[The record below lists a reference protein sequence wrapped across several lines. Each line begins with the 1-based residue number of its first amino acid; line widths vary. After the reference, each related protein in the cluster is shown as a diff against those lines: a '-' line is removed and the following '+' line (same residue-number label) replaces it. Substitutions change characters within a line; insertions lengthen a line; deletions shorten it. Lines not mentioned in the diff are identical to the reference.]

1 MSFTKEDILARL
13 QNGDTVDE
21 IAKEMADALNEAE
34 AEKKALDAE
43 LAAKEKEETRV
54 LEAKRVAVNDMLDA
68 VCDYLVA
75 SGEGDFIEDLKDID
89 TDKVIEMLDG
99 SIEMAK
105 SLEKLKDLQFPLRE
119 LHKAATINPKVHK
132 IVVDADKASAD
143 EVIGDFL
150 KKFGL

>member
-1 MSFTKEDILARL
+1 MFTKADILARL

-34 AEKKALDAE
+34 AEKRALDAE

-54 LEAKRVAVNDMLDA
+54 LEAKRAAVDDMLDA
-68 VCDYLVA
+68 LCDYLVA
-75 SGEGDFIEDLKDID
+75 AGEGDYVKDIAEVK

-105 SLEKLKDLQFPLRE
+105 SLEKLKGLQFPLAE
-119 LHKAATINPKVHK
+119 LHKAATINPRVHK
-132 IVVDADKASAD
+132 IVVDADADNAD

-150 KKFGL
+150 KQFGL

>member
-1 MSFTKEDILARL
+1 MFTKEDILVRL
-13 QNGDTVDE
+13 QNGETAED
-21 IAKEMADALNEAE
+21 IALEVANAINEAE

-54 LEAKRVAVNDMLDA
+54 LNAKRVAVDEMLDA
-68 VCDYLVA
+68 LCDYLVA
-75 SGEGDFIEDLKDID
+75 AGEDDFIKDLNEID

-105 SLEKLKDLQFPLRE
+105 SLEKLKDLQFPLGE
-119 LHKAATINPKVHK
+119 LHKAATISPKVHK